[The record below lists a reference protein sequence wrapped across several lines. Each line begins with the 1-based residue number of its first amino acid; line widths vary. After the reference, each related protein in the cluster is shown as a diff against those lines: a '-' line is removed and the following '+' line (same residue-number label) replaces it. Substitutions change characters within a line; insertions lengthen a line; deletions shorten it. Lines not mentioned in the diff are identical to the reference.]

1 MLKRFKTIG
10 AATAA
15 LAALALGGS
24 AIASATQSTASAKH
38 HAATKAE
45 KTTGPDTDSVQS
57 GDQTSPDTQGVA
69 SEKTTGPDTDSV
81 QSGDQTS
88 PDPKGAKSSTSA
100 SEPVVSE
107 TAPET
112 SSESSTPSDGP
123 GGHEDPAGEVE
134 NQSEAEE

>member
-24 AIASATQSTASAKH
+24 AIASATQSTASATKH

-45 KTTGPDTDSVQS
+45 KTTGPDTD
-57 GDQTSPDTQGVA
+57 A
-69 SEKTTGPDTDSV
+69 V

-88 PDPKGAKSSTSA
+88 PDPKGAKSSSA
-100 SEPVVSE
+100 SAAEPVFSE
-107 TAPET
+107 TAPETSSET

-123 GGHEDPAGEVE
+123 GGHEDPAGDVE